1 MCLLLADLWGPW
13 SGISCA
19 TPHWSFEKEK
29 RGRKKIKGQSSTMF
43 YSLSLSAVLTVS
55 CAFSKRNVRPDV
67 CVLCSPTQIS
77 LVPDLGFLFS
87 CMGMPECNTFSVC
100 EQERNSLFF
109 ERLGNERSGKVG
121 QSGKIRVIGCK
132 GRTILGLQLEKNSRW
147 LFYCS
152 SELLYRQGTKVWVTT
167 WIRIS
172 LLVFFLS
179 AKGQKVLNFS
189 HIYILWFDMFVW
201 VYLELEK

>member
-1 MCLLLADLWGPW
+1 MLAYLSLQKNFYSYFRIFILWLPSMKRKKEQHSIVLCLLVADLWGPW

-29 RGRKKIKGQSSTMF
+29 RSRKKIKGQSSTMF
-43 YSLSLSAVLTVS
+43 YSVSLSAVLTAS

-77 LVPDLGFLFS
+77 LVPDLGFLLS
-87 CMGMPECNTFSVC
+87 CMGMPACNSFSVC

-121 QSGKIRVIGCK
+121 RSGKIRVIGCK
-132 GRTILGLQLEKNSRW
+132 GREILGL
-147 LFYCS
+147 
-152 SELLYRQGTKVWVTT
+152 
-167 WIRIS
+167 
-172 LLVFFLS
+172 
-179 AKGQKVLNFS
+179 
-189 HIYILWFDMFVW
+189 
-201 VYLELEK
+201 